1 MIQDVVFFKHLFCFS
16 PKKWNR
22 FPICAKFLDKLG
34 CYWKHKTHNMYKL
47 PDFLSFSNLFSNFN
61 LQIGLVHLLQRLMI
75 KTLKRKIQFSNDKD
89 MKRVFLFPSVINFY
103 QELNATHEIVKSTKS
118 SHIMRVWSYFGWK
131 GGRRYSIF
139 LNKETKLYFHCWRK
153 RLKYSY
159 VRKFDIKFWQ
169 FN

>member
-1 MIQDVVFFKHLFCFS
+1 
-16 PKKWNR
+16 
-22 FPICAKFLDKLG
+22 
-34 CYWKHKTHNMYKL
+34 MYKL

-89 MKRVFLFPSVINFY
+89 MKRVFLLPSVINF
-103 QELNATHEIVKSTKS
+103 QELNASKSTKS
-118 SHIMRVWSYFGWK
+118 SHVKRVWSYFGWRRV
-131 GGRRYSIF
+131 GRGRRYSIF

-159 VRKFDIKFWQ
+159 VRKFDIKF
-169 FN
+169 

>member
-103 QELNATHEIVKSTKS
+103 QELNAWNRKINKIVTHNEGLVIF
-118 SHIMRVWSYFGWK
+118 WLK
-131 GGRRYSIF
+131 GGQAIF
-139 LNKETKLYFHCWRK
+139 NIPEQRNKVIFSLLEEEAK
-153 RLKYSY
+153 
-159 VRKFDIKFWQ
+159 I
-169 FN
+169 